1 MDRIVNRIFL
11 IVTGAIFAWTWAA
24 QAVALHHFAVPLAHY
39 TGLGLSIWA
48 AGALILVCLGLI
60 RQVVSQQTPEDR
72 LGFVKDWLA
81 HQRQARFLNVT
92 VPLVAFIVTMASFTV
107 HKTVVLPKYGFAWD
121 AAFIAWD
128 RALFMGQDPWV
139 LSHAVFDSA
148 AATWWIDQFYHAWFY
163 PMIIAYVICGLVVAG
178 PLVRACYIG
187 TFLISWFVI
196 GCVLAGMLASA
207 GPVYDGALFEAG
219 VFEPLKARLAAQ
231 AEAVP
236 GIASHL
242 FQAELLAGFDAGA
255 IGLGYGISAMPSM
268 HVALA
273 AMWALLFFGI
283 SRWLGLAG
291 VVYTAFIWI
300 GSVHLGWHYAVD
312 GLVSSLLVVAIWGAL
327 RTLIPWLASG
337 KAVERTALQ
346 GVPGE

>member
-24 QAVALHHFAVPLAHY
+24 PAVSLHHFAVPLAHY
-39 TGLGLSIWA
+39 IGLGLSMWA
-48 AGALILVCLGLI
+48 AGALILLCCGLI
-60 RQVVSQQTPEDR
+60 RQIVSQQTPEDR
-72 LGFVKDWLA
+72 LGFVKAWVAD
-81 HQRQARFLNVT
+81 HRQAQFLNVI

-107 HKTVVLPKYGFAWD
+107 HKTVVLPGYGFTWD
-121 AAFIAWD
+121 MEFIAWD
-128 RALFMGQDPWV
+128 RAIFFGHDPWG
-139 LSHAVFDSA
+139 LSHAVFGSA
-148 AATWWIDQFYHAWFY
+148 TATWWIDQFYHAWFY
-163 PMIIAYVICGLVVAG
+163 PMIIAYVLCGLMVAG

-187 TFLISWFVI
+187 TFLISWFAI
-196 GCVLAGMLASA
+196 GCILAGMLASA

-219 VFEPLKARLAAQ
+219 VFEPLKARLAVQ
-231 AEAVP
+231 ADAVP
-236 GIASHL
+236 GIASQVY
-242 FQAELLAGFDAGA
+242 QAELLAGYKAGA

-283 SRWLGLAG
+283 NRWLGLLG
-291 VVYTAFIWI
+291 VAYTVFIWI

-312 GLVSSLLVVAIWGAL
+312 GMVSSALVVAIWGAL
-327 RTLIPWLASG
+327 RAVIPRLASD
-337 KAVERTALQ
+337 KTIERAALP